1 MKQSKR
7 HSVIESIVNVMVGYG
22 VAVLSQIVIFP
33 MFNIHIPLSD
43 NLTIGLWFTG
53 VSIVRSYSLRRFFT
67 NHRGC
72 ECPK

>member
-53 VSIVRSYSLRRFFT
+53 VSFGRSYFLRRIFT
-67 NHRGC
+67 NLRGR

>member
-22 VAVLSQIVIFP
+22 VAVLSQIAIFP

-43 NLTIGLWFTG
+43 NLKIGLWFTG
-53 VSIVRSYSLRRFFT
+53 VSFVRSYTLRRIFT
-67 NHRGC
+67 NHKGR
-72 ECPK
+72 K